1 MELAKPNKGS
11 SVTTS
16 SREHYIVDRYS
27 LRQASELNVVT
38 FSDDARRSEQPRDD
52 ARIDDDDV
60 RQKLLVAPASAPIQ
74 VDLKNCS

>member
-1 MELAKPNKGS
+1 M
-11 SVTTS
+11 TTS
-16 SREHYIVDRYS
+16 SREHFVVGQYS
-27 LRQASELNVVT
+27 LLQASELDVVT
-38 FSDDARRSEQPRDD
+38 FSDDARRSKQPRDD